1 MYLLDTNIVSE
12 TAKDHGDTSASR
24 FLRSVSHPYLYL
36 SVITIEELLFG
47 IRTLTSGP
55 KRTRLEHWFE
65 DRIMPTFAD
74 RVLEVDFR
82 VADACATK
90 LALARRNGKTPS
102 LADALIAATA
112 TVHGLSLVTL
122 NRKDFEPLD
131 VTLVD
136 L

>member
-12 TAKDHGDTSASR
+12 TAKDHGDTSAAR
-24 FLRSVSHPYLYL
+24 FLRSVSHQYLYL
-36 SVITIEELLFG
+36 SVVSMEELLFG
-47 IRTLTSGP
+47 IRVLEPGP
-55 KRTRLEHWFE
+55 KRTRLEQWFE
-65 DRIMPTFAD
+65 DKIMPTFAD
-74 RVLEVDFR
+74 RVFEVDFR

-90 LALARRNGKTPS
+90 LAMARRKGKNPS

-112 TVHGLSLVTL
+112 TVHGLTVVTL

-131 VTLVD
+131 VALVD

>member
-12 TAKDHGDTSASR
+12 TVKDHGDTSAAR
-24 FLRSVSHPYLYL
+24 FLRSVSHQYLYL

-47 IRTLTSGP
+47 IRLLVQGP
-55 KRTRLEHWFE
+55 KRTRLEHWFK
-65 DRIMPTFAD
+65 DRIIPTFAD
-74 RVLEVDFR
+74 RIVEVDVR
-82 VADACATK
+82 IADVCSTK
-90 LALARRNGKTPS
+90 LATARRKGKNPS

-112 TVHGLSLVTL
+112 TVHGLSIVTL

-131 VTLVD
+131 VPLVD